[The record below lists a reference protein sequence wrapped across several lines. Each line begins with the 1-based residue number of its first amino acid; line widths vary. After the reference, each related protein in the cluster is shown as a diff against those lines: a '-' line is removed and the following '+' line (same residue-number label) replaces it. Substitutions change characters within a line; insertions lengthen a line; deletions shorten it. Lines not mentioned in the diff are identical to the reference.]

1 MTFQSFV
8 DNLNEKLALPL
19 PGHESHKRMMHLER
33 LLTKIEPNNFTKKS
47 AVLVVFYPDENKIQ
61 LPLILRPAYD
71 GKHGGQMALPGG
83 KMELMDESL
92 ARTALREAQEEIGIK
107 AIDVKILGELT
118 EIFIPVSNF
127 SVKPFVG
134 VLDYKPD
141 FFPDQREVE
150 KIFEVSFNSFVN
162 QKELVYKPIK
172 IASKVV
178 DVPGYEIDDQW
189 VWGATALI
197 MHELIEVFNKEL

>member
-1 MTFQSFV
+1 MTFDSFIN
-8 DNLNEKLALPL
+8 NLNEKLSLPL
-19 PGHESHKRMMHLER
+19 PGHETHKRMMHLER
-33 LLTKIEPNNFTKKS
+33 LLTKIEPNNSTKKS
-47 AVLVVFYPDENKIQ
+47 AVLVVFYPDKNEIH
-61 LPLILRPAYD
+61 LPLILRPVHD

-83 KMELMDESL
+83 KMELVDENL

-134 VLDYKPD
+134 FLNYKPD

-150 KIFEVSFNSFVN
+150 KIFEVSFNSFIN
-162 QKELVYKPIK
+162 QKEIVYKPIK
-172 IASKVV
+172 IASNLVE
-178 DVPGYEIDDQW
+178 VPGYEIHDQW